1 MITKT
6 IKILLFAVIFTG
18 LIIPLSVASQ
28 VVDAE
33 SAPVVDDKRE
43 LLSQYHQEGQQIIDD
58 VFAIMQENEPLKKL
72 QKEGETLSKA
82 QMQKLEDA
90 DKKIDDLTTSIV
102 ALEGNIAKLHTMSP
116 EMEKRYR
123 AAQTQIVESD
133 LPFSR
138 IIVNTM
144 NESLDIRL
152 FEDNGLDYD
161 SQIKAIIGDDINYRL
176 DFGGGIDPDACDN
189 QTSDCN
195 PMIGG
200 INSWGTHDSGPNP
213 DVTGNCTI
221 TIGGV
226 SQTVGMTTTDGF
238 VTAGHCYE
246 HGSDVKQPDS
256 GNTVV
261 GEVTQRVVTGTCDCE
276 FIAETKPFRDDIHS
290 QKDWKL
296 WKK

>member
-1 MITKT
+1 MI
-6 IKILLFAVIFTG
+6 L
-18 LIIPLSVASQ
+18 
-28 VVDAE
+28 
-33 SAPVVDDKRE
+33 
-43 LLSQYHQEGQQIIDD
+43 
-58 VFAIMQENEPLKKL
+58 
-72 QKEGETLSKA
+72 
-82 QMQKLEDA
+82 
-90 DKKIDDLTTSIV
+90 
-102 ALEGNIAKLHTMSP
+102 
-116 EMEKRYR
+116 
-123 AAQTQIVESD
+123 
-133 LPFSR
+133 
-138 IIVNTM
+138 
-144 NESLDIRL
+144 
-152 FEDNGLDYD
+152 
-161 SQIKAIIGDDINYRL
+161 
-176 DFGGGIDPDACDN
+176 
-189 QTSDCN
+189 
-195 PMIGG
+195 
-200 INSWGTHDSGPNP
+200 GPNP